1 MRMELVKGPL
11 AEAWGAL
18 RAGFWGTYGTVL
30 KFEALALLFICAGI
44 TAAVLGALALW
55 QASLPAAIA
64 LASLAMLAGLY
75 AGSVFF
81 SLIYS
86 YIDARAAKKSLDF
99 SGTLRANA
107 IPMLWF
113 DILGAAIYFVAF
125 SPIIAALAYLYLSG
139 SIGGG
144 RLETAVAEV
153 LFRIMISAVSA
164 VISLFVQFAVFELL
178 LSRAGAVGSFGRS
191 FRLVRRNFWETVVFS
206 IILWA
211 VESAIAI
218 PFTIIGIVAGLVV
231 LLAAAGGGPVAWA
244 ILIVLAMAFIAVLG
258 ALSSTIAITARHRF
272 WSRARKA

>member
-18 RAGFWGTYGTVL
+18 RAGFWDTYFTVL
-30 KFEALALLFICAGI
+30 KFEVLALFFICAGI
-44 TAAVLGALALW
+44 IAGVLAALALW

-64 LASLAMLAGLY
+64 LALLAMFAGTY

-81 SLIYS
+81 SLSYS
-86 YIDARAAKKSLDF
+86 FIDARAAKRSLDF
-99 SGTLRANA
+99 SGALRANA
-107 IPMLWF
+107 LPMLWF

-125 SPIIAALAYLYLSG
+125 SPIIAALAYLYISG
-139 SIGGG
+139 GIGGD
-144 RLETAVAEV
+144 RLETAVAEF
-153 LFRIMISAVSA
+153 LFRVMMSAVSA
-164 VISLFVQFAVFELL
+164 VISLFVQFAIFELL
-178 LSRAGAVGSFGRS
+178 ISRNGAIGSFGRS

-231 LLAAAGGGPVAWA
+231 FIAAAGGGPVAWA
-244 ILIVLAMAFIAVLG
+244 VLVVLAMAFIAMLG
-258 ALSSTIAITARHRF
+258 ALGSTIAITARHRF